1 MAAIRTRYGKL
12 CVDFR
17 YLSIRCRETTAL
29 EDNAQNRKKLEKAIE
44 RTKKQMMEAAKNL
57 DFLEAAQF
65 RDELIKLEDLLKA
78 KV

>member
-29 EDNAQNRKKLEKAIE
+29 EDNAQNRKKLEK
-44 RTKKQMMEAAKNL
+44 TP
-57 DFLEAAQF
+57 
-65 RDELIKLEDLLKA
+65 
-78 KV
+78 

>member
-1 MAAIRTRYGKL
+1 
-12 CVDFR
+12 
-17 YLSIRCRETTAL
+17 
-29 EDNAQNRKKLEKAIE
+29 IE

>member
-1 MAAIRTRYGKL
+1 VDPYAYIEPEPSLAADPVVQYMNK
-12 CVDFR
+12 V
-17 YLSIRCRETTAL
+17 
-29 EDNAQNRKKLEKAIE
+29 QLEKAIE

-65 RDELIKLEDLLKA
+65 RDELIKLEDLLKV